1 MFSSKKYLNSFGWQ
15 EGNALKEGGLLKP
28 VLTSRKYDTRGL
40 GTKHDYADQWWD
52 NIFSSQL
59 KSIQV
64 NAGNGNVQLETKGT
78 SNKLAMAK
86 YHSKYSALSTVFRYA
101 GCLSGTI
108 EEEKEREGLKNN
120 SIQMSEEQPKDKR
133 SKKKSSRKA
142 KSGSDEQKL
151 KDKKHKRKRKDSED
165 SLSSSSKK
173 RKKEKK
179 SSHPKSDRKKEK
191 KATKK
196 SKGKDSEAR
205 KKKKLSRK
213 DI

>member
-1 MFSSKKYLNSFGWQ
+1 MFSSKQYLNSFGWQ

-52 NIFSSQL
+52 NVFSSQL
-59 KSIQV
+59 NSIQV
-64 NAGNGNVQLETKGT
+64 NTGKGNVELETQGAST
-78 SNKLAMAK
+78 KLAMAK

-108 EEEKEREGLKNN
+108 EEQKEKEKMKNDTN
-120 SIQMSEEQPKDKR
+120 ALSKERIKDKH

-142 KSGSDEQKL
+142 KSESDERKS
-151 KDKKHKRKRKDSED
+151 KDKKHKRKRKDSDE
-165 SLSSSSKK
+165 LSSSKK
-173 RKKEKK
+173 RKKEK
-179 SSHPKSDRKKEK
+179 SSHSKKDRKKEK
-191 KATKK
+191 KPTKK

-205 KKKKLSRK
+205 RKRKLK
-213 DI
+213 DA